1 MQKIDGN
8 IVFSASDI
16 TYFSECQHRTWLD
29 RLNLDAPMKKTDDD
43 EQSKLLQV
51 KGDIHENDFFAKLQK
66 KYASCVEIDKS
77 LTAEQRITSTKQAI
91 KAGAEVIFQASLRR
105 GNLIGH
111 SDFLL
116 KLDEK
121 APNGQWLYEVADTK
135 LARSTKAKFILQLCF
150 YSDLL
155 SDITGQLPQH
165 MHVELGNGKRES
177 FRVADYIYYYRQLL
191 ERYLA
196 FVAGY
201 PEATP
206 PYPSPCNHC
215 SLCPWRERCDA
226 KRIKDDHLSAV
237 ANISRQQIIRLEK
250 AGINTL
256 AKLA

>member
-1 MQKIDGN
+1 MEK
-8 IVFSASDI
+8 A
-16 TYFSECQHRTWLD
+16 L
-29 RLNLDAPMKKTDDD
+29 DDD
-43 EQSKLLQV
+43 QSKLVQA
-51 KGDIHENDFFAKLQK
+51 KGYAHEGEFFAKLQTQHK
-66 KYASCVEIDKS
+66 NCVEIDTKLS
-77 LTAEQRITSTKQAI
+77 LEQRIAATKQAI
-91 KAGAEVIFQASLRR
+91 QDGVDVIFQGSLRR

-116 KLDEK
+116 RLDEK

-155 SDITGQLPQH
+155 SDITDQLPQH
-165 MHVELGNGKRES
+165 MHVELGSGKRES
-177 FRVADYIYYYRQLL
+177 FRVTDYIYYYRQLL

-196 FVAGY
+196 FVSSY
-201 PEATP
+201 PKATP